1 MFILVL
7 LKSIHSVSLVLSSQK
22 AQRFYIAAPLFDK
35 VDTADPDLS
44 SFEKYY
50 AGSRAEDIQVGTES
64 ANVAKCCTVRVFCR
78 GLGGGAS
85 SARKLYPFISSLFPA
100 LNETMKKQITPGLEK
115 TKRFISEIRYGA
127 LFKAQY
133 RFTQK

>member
-7 LKSIHSVSLVLSSQK
+7 LKSTHFVRLVLSSQK
-22 AQRFYIAAPLFDK
+22 EQRFYIAAPLFDK

-78 GLGGGAS
+78 GLGGGGKL
-85 SARKLYPFISSLFPA
+85 RKKIISFYIFKNA
-100 LNETMKKQITPGLEK
+100 
-115 TKRFISEIRYGA
+115 ISG
-127 LFKAQY
+127 
-133 RFTQK
+133 TQ

>member
-1 MFILVL
+1 MREAGRRISKLAP
-7 LKSIHSVSLVLSSQK
+7 K
-22 AQRFYIAAPLFDK
+22 AQMWPSVVRCEFF
-35 VDTADPDLS
+35 
-44 SFEKYY
+44 
-50 AGSRAEDIQVGTES
+50 VG
-64 ANVAKCCTVRVFCR
+64 VY
-78 GLGGGAS
+78 GGGGAS
-85 SARKLYPFISSLFPA
+85 SARKLYPFISSKTLFPA

>member
-22 AQRFYIAAPLFDK
+22 AQCFYISAPLFDK

-78 GLGGGAS
+78 GLGGGKL
-85 SARKLYPFISSLFPA
+85 RKKIIYFYL
-100 LNETMKKQITPGLEK
+100 Q
-115 TKRFISEIRYGA
+115 KR
-127 LFKAQY
+127 
-133 RFTQK
+133 